1 MILPLGY
8 LLLICAFVFSS
19 IDNVYAADT
28 MQADK
33 IFLQFERG
41 EIVHLKEAQI
51 ELAHLT
57 QLVSNDDTNRTEKL
71 QQLQCW
77 HQAASNATEISQALQ
92 NATLQLNTTAITAS
106 ASHILN
112 LTLCQA
118 WFFRLNGDIEQ
129 AMAGFDNSVKLAYE
143 QEDLKL
149 IADSHSLRGALYS
162 FVGDFPAALNDLIA
176 AQDLYESLE
185 LTVWATINLIDIAA
199 SYRRS
204 GDPENALKY
213 SEKLKQVYL
222 SNGDMLLA
230 MLVYAETAL
239 TLEEMGEYQQ
249 ALEHLL
255 MSHDYYKENNLDNSA
270 AVTSINIAANLLKL
284 DRQAEAE
291 HYLQQAAMVI
301 TPGDKTNYSFM
312 KLFIAEYHYKQEQ
325 YDEALNQLEE
335 AEKIF
340 DLIKNDR
347 GLMLAFQLK
356 SNIFA
361 AIENWQLAYLT
372 SLQRIDLIKKLNLHG
387 QSAQVSE
394 MRVKFN
400 TQRIEMENRRL
411 IELQHLK
418 EQELALLSKNKWLQ
432 YQILLL
438 TSLFLVLIS
447 LFAYKQVQKNHLLK
461 VLAMTD
467 HLTKLANRRRIY
479 DLGKRYF
486 KNALKHEQ
494 FFSVIIFDADRFKK
508 INDQFGH
515 DIGDIALIALAKAC
529 KNLPIPTKT
538 IGRIGGEEFLILLPN
553 TDTERATELAKQLQ
567 TQISIISQQ
576 ELPSALILTI
586 SIGIATLVPDNAA
599 IETSEQPQAENFARL
614 LKCADTALYAA
625 KHAGRNCIKVADSL

>member
-1 MILPLGY
+1 MIFPLGY
-8 LLLICAFVFSS
+8 LLLCLLLTLGYIGNAQA
-19 IDNVYAADT
+19 DNA

-41 EIVHLKEAQI
+41 EILHLKEAQA
-51 ELAHLT
+51 ELARLT
-57 QLVSNDDTNRTEKL
+57 QLVSDEDANRKEKL

-92 NATLQLNTTAITAS
+92 NATLQLHTSPITAS

-129 AMAGFDNSVKLAYE
+129 AMTGIDNSVKLAYE

-149 IADSHSLRGALYS
+149 IADSRSLRGALYS
-162 FVGDFPAALNDLIA
+162 FIGDFPAALNDLIA

-213 SEKLKQVYL
+213 SEKLKHIYL

-230 MLVYAETAL
+230 MLVYAEIAL

-255 MSHDYYKENNLDNSA
+255 MSHDYYQENNLDNSA

-284 DRQAEAE
+284 ERLSEAE

-301 TPGDKTNYSFM
+301 TSGDKTNYSFM
-312 KLFIAEYHYKQEQ
+312 KLFIAEHHYKNEQ

-340 DLIKNDR
+340 DIIKNDR
-347 GLMLAFQLK
+347 GMMLAFQLK
-356 SNIFA
+356 SNIFE
-361 AIENWQLAYLT
+361 AINNWQLAYQT
-372 SLQRIDLIKKLNLHG
+372 SLQRIDLIQKLNQHD
-387 QSAQVSE
+387 QSEQVSE
-394 MRVKFN
+394 MRIKFN
-400 TQRIEMENRRL
+400 TQRIEMENKRL

-438 TSLFLVLIS
+438 FSLFLVLIS

-486 KNALKHEQ
+486 KNSIKQDKFL
-494 FFSVIIFDADRFKK
+494 SVIIFDADCFKK

-515 DIGDIALIALAKAC
+515 EIGDMALITLAKAS
-529 KNLPIPTKT
+529 KNLPIPAKT

-586 SIGIATLVPDNAA
+586 SIGIATLVPHNAA
-599 IETSEQPQAENFARL
+599 IETSEQPQAENFASL
-614 LKCADTALYAA
+614 LKRADTALYAA